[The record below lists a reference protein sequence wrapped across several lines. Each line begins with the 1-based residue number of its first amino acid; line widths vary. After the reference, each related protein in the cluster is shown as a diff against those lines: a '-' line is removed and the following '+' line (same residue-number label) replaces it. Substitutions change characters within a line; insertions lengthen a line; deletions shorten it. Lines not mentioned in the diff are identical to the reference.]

1 MFTNTYIVGF
11 RRFWTKTHVL
21 HVLWITQL
29 GASRTTRNRRSSGV
43 HLIKNYDVSEYRDE
57 PRQEVVPASGKR
69 GEIATKAQPVDI
81 KRIKVE
87 EPQVNIG
94 TADPVADFARAKE
107 IDPQASRKELAAVV
121 QRLFSEPTGHMYGKA
136 AKALAVLRDEN
147 CEEFATLLPVLAALG
162 PAVPS
167 CSSSSR
173 TPMIKNKQIGFFM
186 FHRFS
191 GEENMCGHSDNKAC
205 NCIYDANLY

>member
-1 MFTNTYIVGF
+1 VENLVLKPNYNPEEMADPVRHRYFASLAVRMLEPEGGLPEESLQAG
-11 RRFWTKTHVL
+11 KTSDSQPTAEWL
-21 HVLWITQL
+21 AFGL
-29 GASRTTRNRRSSGV
+29 
-43 HLIKNYDVSEYRDE
+43 KPEE
-57 PRQEVVPASGKR
+57 PKVVPASGKR

-162 PAVPS
+162 PAVAAAAAEVNITLQVPAPVPAIVV
-167 CSSSSR
+167 R
-173 TPMIKNKQIGFFM
+173 GDLDETDLL
-186 FHRFS
+186 
-191 GEENMCGHSDNKAC
+191 E
-205 NCIYDANLY
+205 